1 MTCHVRNIRPAAIVR
16 GACVGLAATLLWA
29 PVASAD
35 AQTADLVEKV
45 SPSVVTVLST
55 QEVKKAEGFG
65 GRASPFPPG
74 SPFDEFFKRFG
85 APRGMPEPNGG
96 KPAQALGSGFL
107 IDGEGYIVTNNHV
120 IENASKIHIRLT
132 DEREFDA
139 TLVGT
144 DPQTDIALLKVTA
157 SDLPY
162 LKMGD
167 SDAMRV
173 GDDVVAV
180 GNPFGLGGTVT
191 RGIVS
196 AKGRDIKAGP
206 YVDFIQTD
214 AAINHG
220 NSGGP
225 LFNMEGEVIG
235 VNAAIYSPS
244 GGSVGVGFAIPSN
257 TVKYVVSQL
266 RADGEVQR
274 GWLGVSIQNVSPDI
288 ATALG
293 MEEPHGA
300 LVAQVVDGAPAD
312 GVLKAGDVISRF
324 NGADVAS
331 SHDLP
336 RLVAAVKA
344 GTRVD
349 VEILRDGE
357 TKTVQV
363 KIGVLDD
370 NRQAAN
376 DTDTDGTA
384 SERLG
389 AKLAAL
395 TPELRARFEL
405 AEEVKGA
412 MVVDIDPNGP
422 AAEAGLTIGDV
433 IERVGDRDVSSP
445 DELADAVEALDKG
458 AALFLVQRHGGK
470 IFVGV
475 PLNS

>member
-1 MTCHVRNIRPAAIVR
+1 MRR
-16 GACVGLAATLLWA
+16 
-29 PVASAD
+29 S
-35 AQTADLVEKV
+35 
-45 SPSVVTVLST
+45 
-55 QEVKKAEGFG
+55 
-65 GRASPFPPG
+65 
-74 SPFDEFFKRFG
+74 
-85 APRGMPEPNGG
+85 
-96 KPAQALGSGFL
+96 
-107 IDGEGYIVTNNHV
+107 
-120 IENASKIHIRLT
+120 
-132 DEREFDA
+132 
-139 TLVGT
+139 
-144 DPQTDIALLKVTA
+144 DP
-157 SDLPY
+157 
-162 LKMGD
+162 
-167 SDAMRV
+167 
-173 GDDVVAV
+173 
-180 GNPFGLGGTVT
+180 
-191 RGIVS
+191 
-196 AKGRDIKAGP
+196 
-206 YVDFIQTD
+206 
-214 AAINHG
+214 
-220 NSGGP
+220 
-225 LFNMEGEVIG
+225 
-235 VNAAIYSPS
+235 PS

-445 DELADAVEALDKG
+445 NELADAVEALDKG